1 MATAVVAESRYDPRT
16 DTVAALDARLV
27 ALARSEAPL
36 RRALARIAG
45 AFVARTHESPQ
56 ATIPGWE
63 PLGFVRLADYARER
77 PGLSARELHE
87 LAHVDAALAALPAV
101 DAALASGRLGWTK
114 ARLLCRVA
122 TPEREAHWLAE
133 AGRLSAT
140 ELARRCARST
150 WGRSSR
156 AGTSRATTSPATA
169 RCSACAS
176 GRA

>member
-1 MATAVVAESRYDPRT
+1 MATEVVAESRYDPRS
-16 DTVAALDARLV
+16 DTVEALDARLV
-27 ALARSEAPL
+27 ELVRSGAPL

-45 AFVARTHESPQ
+45 AFVERRA
-56 ATIPGWE
+56 WE

-133 AGRLSAT
+133 ARRLSAT